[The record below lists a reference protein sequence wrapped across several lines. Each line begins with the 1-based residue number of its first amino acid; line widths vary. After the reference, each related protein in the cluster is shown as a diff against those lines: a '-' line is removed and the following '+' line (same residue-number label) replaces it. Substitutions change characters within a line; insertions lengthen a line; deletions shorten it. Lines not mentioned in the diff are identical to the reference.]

1 MLYCSWDMT
10 RDRCNCCFSLW
21 AIFCPFTP
29 LTAPKMKISKNE
41 KTPGDIILHKCTKIM
56 IICYTVP
63 EIWHMTH
70 VIIFHF
76 GLFFVP
82 FYSPNSPKNEN
93 FKKLKT
99 KKSLEMSPF
108 YMCVPKFMIRWCTVP
123 EIRCAMDRWTNR
135 RKKWHIEVGA
145 PPKKTA

>member
-1 MLYCSWDMT
+1 MT

-108 YMCVPKFMIRWCTVP
+108 YMCLPKFMIRWCTVP
-123 EIRCAMDRWTNR
+123 EIQCAMDRWTNR